1 MSTTLSVRLPEILAN
16 RLSVIAS
23 ETERSK
29 SYHLQKALEYYFEEV
44 ADLQI
49 AKDRLHSTEPEI
61 ELDAVIRDL
70 EA

>member
-1 MSTTLSVRLPEILAN
+1 MSTTLSVRLPEGLAG
-16 RLSVIAS
+16 RLSSIAT

-29 SYHLQKALEYYFEEV
+29 SYHLQKALEYYLEEV

-61 ELDAVIRDL
+61 EFS
-70 EA
+70 EAILALQA

>member
-1 MSTTLSVRLPEILAN
+1 MSTTLSFRLPEKLAD
-16 RLSVIAS
+16 RLSLIAS

-49 AKDRLHSTEPEI
+49 AKDRLQSAESEI

-70 EA
+70 KA

>member
-1 MSTTLSVRLPEILAN
+1 MSTTLSFRLPENLST
-16 RLSVIAS
+16 RLTAIAT

-44 ADLQI
+44 SDFEI

-61 ELDAVIRDL
+61 ELADVLL
-70 EA
+70 ELQA